1 MYTLLETCLDKVDV
15 YAFLDRVRAGLEDQH
30 EIKVLAHLMIIR
42 LAHVAPTAVDQSK
55 CFFPSWNRLQQ
66 DMLTQ
71 RLGIQK

>member
-42 LAHVAPTAVDQSK
+42 LAHVAPTAVDQST
-55 CFFPSWNRLQQ
+55 CL
-66 DMLTQ
+66 
-71 RLGIQK
+71 